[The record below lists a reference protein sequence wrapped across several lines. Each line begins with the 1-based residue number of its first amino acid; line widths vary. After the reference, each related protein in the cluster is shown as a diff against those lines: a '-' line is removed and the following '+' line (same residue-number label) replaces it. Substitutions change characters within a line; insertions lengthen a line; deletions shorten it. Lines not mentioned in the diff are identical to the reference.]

1 MSANATLLEVFD
13 PKIAS
18 TYADGGTNGD
28 SASYRLKRPF
38 PRMEVTHRI
47 LRVIQFLVLLAVVSM
62 EAFIQGCPRM
72 HLVNVLFVRKQFLIG
87 EYPPLL
93 FSSG

>member
-13 PKIAS
+13 SKTAS
-18 TYADGGTNGD
+18 TYVDGSANGD

-38 PRMEVTHRI
+38 PRMEMAHRI

-72 HLVNVLFVRKQFLIG
+72 HLVNVLFVREQFLIG
-87 EYPPLL
+87 EYPPLS
-93 FSSG
+93 FGSG